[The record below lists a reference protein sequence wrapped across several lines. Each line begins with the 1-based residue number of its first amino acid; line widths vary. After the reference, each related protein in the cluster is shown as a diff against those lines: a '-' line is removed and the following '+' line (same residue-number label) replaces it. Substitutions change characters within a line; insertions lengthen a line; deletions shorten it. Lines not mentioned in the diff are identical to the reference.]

1 MKNKNC
7 NQKKKIG
14 GRVGNTHRQCKQVTI
29 EIIHDVYT
37 GFVEQCEDL
46 LSGSGHIIRVNLG
59 ARARTGAGTP
69 GRVAWRAFAATRGV
83 AARPALASAATTR
96 AGTTVAGAARTIRP
110 HRNVGS
116 LSLKT
121 RTHTHTPLSIDYLQQ
136 QSICQGIYWHAK
148 LHLYI

>member
-1 MKNKNC
+1 M
-7 NQKKKIG
+7 
-14 GRVGNTHRQCKQVTI
+14 
-29 EIIHDVYT
+29 YT